1 MTDHTDPY
9 PERVLALEAEGM
21 TTSDAQAVA
30 DAELMGAKP
39 MRRKGTRRTAPHKV
53 AEGKARSLVQRTK
66 AATPKKSGP
75 RECAC
80 GCGEMTKGGVYRP
93 GHDARHHA
101 ALKAA
106 GKKPTL
112 ITSPAKREKT
122 RPRAVG

>member
-39 MRRKGTRRTAPHKV
+39 LATPSGPGRPPRRK
-53 AEGKARSLVQRTK
+53 RS
-66 AATPKKSGP
+66 P

-80 GCGEMTKGGVYRP
+80 GCRGMAKGGTYRP

-101 ALKAA
+101 ALKSVGKKSRLIVSAA
-106 GKKPTL
+106 GKP
-112 ITSPAKREKT
+112 IVSGR
-122 RPRAVG
+122 